1 MKLTRLILVPSVIF
15 VGDYM
20 AILFLSYLELCNS
33 DWGDLWSIGNGIKL
47 STFYMLDSKAK
58 LKYIMV
64 EKCD

>member
-1 MKLTRLILVPSVIF
+1 MKLTKLILVPNVIF

-33 DWGDLWSIGNGIKL
+33 EWGDLWSIGNGTKL
-47 STFYMLDSKAK
+47 STFDMLDSKAK
-58 LKYIMV
+58 STYNMV